1 MWSNERKS
9 LVSNKEGS
17 FSCYIRGQ
25 FMTNALGTKPG
36 DPDVFKT
43 YIASKAP
50 DAPTMEQEIMA
61 TSVEEVQEKGI
72 TVFPNGLFFRTSDGE
87 FFDFLDVIVMDN
99 IGKLDSYTYKKH
111 WIMTQYVDRGIS
123 VFKNEEGN
131 FIPFYMNPDDPDDT
145 SNLVEGEYVCVPFIW
160 DYQWKGG
167 MKEAISIMSKMDAG
181 KAAARKAKAAAKEKT
196 EEASEASE
204 EAPKKRGRKPKK
216 LAESIDNTQVNTPV
230 DINDVMNHYD
240 GLCLGAGYNFDAAK
254 ITNYKKVIDGGW
266 QFSRRTPIDVPDAYI
281 DDKGEPHSTYIIDP
295 NTGMKRLNLFTRPL
309 RADTA
314 QGPRVA
320 LASSEMVP
328 AGSEF
333 YFKVTLMN
341 PEHKKAFFE
350 CMDLKGEIGMCQWR
364 SGGFGKIRWTLADEH
379 GKPIDVD
386 PLDLI

>member
-1 MWSNERKS
+1 MRRLRASESVRAMVAENVVLPENLILPVFLTEGGGNEPIASMPGVERLTVPA
-9 LVSNKEGS
+9 LVEK
-17 FSCYIRGQ
+17 CRALL
-25 FMTNALGTKPG
+25 ALGVRGIAPF
-36 DPDVFKT
+36 PKT
-43 YIASKAP
+43 P
-50 DAPTMEQEIMA
+50 P
-61 TSVEEVQEKGI
+61 EKK
-72 TVFPNGLFFRTSDGE
+72 TPDGE
-87 FFDFLDVIVMDN
+87 E
-99 IGKLDSYTYKKH
+99 SA
-111 WIMTQYVDRGIS
+111 
-123 VFKNEEGN
+123 
-131 FIPFYMNPDDPDDT
+131 NPDC
-145 SNLVEGEYVCVPFIW
+145 LVCRAIRAV
-160 DYQWKGG
+160 
-167 MKEAISIMSKMDAG
+167 KEAISIMSKMDAG
-181 KAAARKAKAAAKEKT
+181 KAAARKAKAAAKEKD
-196 EEASEASE
+196 EEASE

-230 DINDVMNHYD
+230 DINEVMNHYD

-266 QFSRRTPIDVPDAYI
+266 QFSRRTPIDVPDVYI
-281 DDKGEPHSTYIIDP
+281 DDKGEPHSTYTIDP

-364 SGGFGKIRWTLADEH
+364 SGEQCRRTRRQSLRHVWIRSSSSSLPRAIREKGRTAILVRRGALCRDLRDRQACAPKRREL
-379 GKPIDVD
+379 PISSWRMDRQD
-386 PLDLI
+386 